1 MKRFDRV
8 CAGAIFLLAIAHCLT
23 AGSATHARLW
33 YFSGGLAVLF
43 AAMLNLLRIRN
54 GYAVKGLRM
63 FCIAA
68 NVMLTV
74 FVVSLIASIGWPRT
88 LQNPA
93 ILVALGLLIVETG
106 FSLGKNQK

>member
-1 MKRFDRV
+1 MKRIDRI
-8 CAGAIFLLAIAHCLT
+8 CAGAIFLLGIAHCLM
-23 AGSATHARLW
+23 AGEADTARLW

-74 FVVSLIASIGWPRT
+74 FTASLMVSIGWVRT
-88 LQNPA
+88 VENPA
-93 ILVALGLLIVETG
+93 ILVLLGLLVVETG
-106 FSLGKNQK
+106 FSLGKN